1 MFNFWIKF
9 LLIQPLYYPIYLY
22 LYARKSFLP
31 FRNSKT
37 RFRYLKW
44 RPFEGLN
51 DESKYNNLSQFSPD
65 CPVWSEMYWQR
76 NYFRCVLEA
85 RVCVGIW
92 MTTLPSATWSC
103 FRWGNFDDIFMS
115 GHKIINNSQLLV
127 VHIYNFLPEN
137 MFQCL
142 RNLVNCNWN
151 AHLTQKWWCGGQLFG
166 YCTILCYCDVQH
178 WITHSDP
185 HWYV

>member
-1 MFNFWIKF
+1 MFKM
-9 LLIQPLYYPIYLY
+9 
-22 LYARKSFLP
+22 
-31 FRNSKT
+31 KT
-37 RFRYLKW
+37 I
-44 RPFEGLN
+44 EGLN

-76 NYFRCVLEA
+76 NYFRSVLEA

-127 VHIYNFLPEN
+127 VHIYNFLQEN
-137 MFQCL
+137 MFQFQFRVWETL
-142 RNLVNCNWN
+142 LIVTEMHIW
-151 AHLTQKWWCGGQLFG
+151 HKSGGGVGQLFG
-166 YCTILCYCDVQH
+166 YCTILCHCDVQH